1 MCDSGGCEVMSAVT
15 GKGELRPRQVYVFRK
30 LSSQRS
36 VLEFQVELLPLKT
49 LQGKTC
55 PENEMLHLI

>member
-1 MCDSGGCEVMSAVT
+1 MSAVT